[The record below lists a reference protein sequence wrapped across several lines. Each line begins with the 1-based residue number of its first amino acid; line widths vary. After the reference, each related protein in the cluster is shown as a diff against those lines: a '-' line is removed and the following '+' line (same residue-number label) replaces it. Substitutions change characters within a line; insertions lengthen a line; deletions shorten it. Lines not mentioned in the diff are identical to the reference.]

1 MQMQEEEVEGE
12 GEEEEKGEEEGGFQ
26 EVWTVFTQPSIF
38 HTIDIAP
45 CQGHLEGKRQYVKR
59 NSAVKMKIGS

>member
-1 MQMQEEEVEGE
+1 MQMQ
-12 GEEEEKGEEEGGFQ
+12 EEEEKGEEEGEEEKGEKEEGFQ

-45 CQGHLEGKRQYVKR
+45 CQGHLKGKD
-59 NSAVKMKIGS
+59 NT

>member
-1 MQMQEEEVEGE
+1 MQMQEVEVEG
-12 GEEEEKGEEEGGFQ
+12 EEEKGEKEEGFQ

-45 CQGHLEGKRQYVKR
+45 CQGHLEGKRQYVER
-59 NSAVKMKIGS
+59 NSAVKMKIG